1 MKKIYESP
9 EVELIEVQIEKGF
22 AGSNPNPHSGPFE
35 NPLGGGDAPIGW

>member
-9 EVELIEVQIEKGF
+9 EVELIEVRIEKGF

>member
-22 AGSNPNPHSGPFE
+22 AGSNPNPYSGPFE

>member
-1 MKKIYESP
+1 MRKIYESP

-22 AGSNPNPHSGPFE
+22 AGSNPNPLSGPFE